1 VRFSPIATLTFLA
14 ALVHSAWA
22 GDIFVI
28 AHPGIELSADEVRDV
43 FVGEKQTAGP
53 VKLNPVDNAAAQAD
67 LLSKVVKVDAA
78 KYAAIWAKKGFRD
91 GVTPPPVRG
100 NDAEVIA
107 AVKTVPGTIGY
118 VSKAVADVKVIAKY

>member
-1 VRFSPIATLTFLA
+1 MRTAITTLA
-14 ALVHSAWA
+14 VLVCLVPPAKA

-28 AHPGIELSADEVRDV
+28 AHPGVDLSANEVRDV

-53 VKLNPVDNAAAQAD
+53 TKLNPADNAAAQAD
-67 LLSKVVKVDAA
+67 FLSKVVKVDAA

-100 NDAEVIA
+100 SDAEVIA
-107 AVKTVPGTIGY
+107 AVKAVPGTVGY
-118 VSKAVADVKVIAKY
+118 VSKATADVKVIAKY